1 MEAKKI
7 LLWGL
12 GVVAVGTGG
21 YFLYKHLKDKKDEKS
36 ADEFKEQISE
46 GKVDVPSTSSS
57 ASPAPSP
64 KPYHKPV
71 VYNQFPL
78 KYGSKGTLVRD
89 IQNVLNKKYGA
100 KIDVDGDWK
109 GQTENTLVA
118 KGFPTVIDSQTYA
131 KLMTG
136 SFKTG
141 NEKPKTDPDEDK
153 KDDGKPSGSNAKS
166 ISKLLHS
173 AIQKDDV
180 ISAVNALKKIKN
192 KDGYK
197 LVNAE
202 FKKTKFTEWNALT
215 VVSYVSKSVV
225 NALLEQF
232 TSAEYKKKIN
242 AELYRIGLKYDGTK
256 WSLSGL
262 LAGTQRL
269 ITVQPTVVWDY
280 KGRRLPV
287 PRATILGTFIR
298 AKNGITEF
306 ETLDGRIL
314 YTNTITIRY
323 AA

>member
-1 MEAKKI
+1 MEAKTKKY

-12 GVVAVGTGG
+12 GAVAVGTGG
-21 YFLYKHLKDKKDEKS
+21 YFLFKYLQDKKNEQS
-36 ADEFKEQISE
+36 ADDFKEQVNE
-46 GKVDVPSTSSS
+46 GSVDVPHTNSSS
-57 ASPAPSP
+57 SLPSP
-64 KPYHKPV
+64 KPSHKPV

-89 IQNVLNKKYGA
+89 IQNALNKKYGA

-109 GQTENTLVA
+109 GQTENALIA
-118 KGFPTVIDSQTYA
+118 KGLPTTIDNQVYA
-131 KLMTG
+131 KIITG
-136 SFKTG
+136 TYG
-141 NEKPKTDPDEDK
+141 
-153 KDDGKPSGSNAKS
+153 KDNSKPSSGENKKPDKNQKPSNSTSSAA
-166 ISKLLHS
+166 IAKLLHT
-173 AIQKDDV
+173 AIEKDDV
-180 ISAVNALKKIKN
+180 FSAVNALKKIKD
-192 KDGYK
+192 KAKYK
-197 LVNAE
+197 TVNEE
-202 FKKTKFTEWNALT
+202 FKKTKYWTFMDG
-215 VVSYVSKSVV
+215 YVSRTVV
-225 NALLEQF
+225 NAMLDQF

-269 ITVQPTVVWDY
+269 ISVQPTVVWDY
-280 KGRRLPV
+280 KGRRLSV
-287 PRATILGTFIR
+287 PRSTILGTFIR

>member
-1 MEAKKI
+1 MEAKTKKY

-12 GVVAVGTGG
+12 GAVAVGTGG
-21 YFLYKHLKDKKDEKS
+21 YFLFKYLQDKKNEQS
-36 ADEFKEQISE
+36 ADDFKEQVNE
-46 GKVDVPSTSSS
+46 GSVDVPHTNSSS
-57 ASPAPSP
+57 SLPSP
-64 KPYHKPV
+64 KPFHKPV

-89 IQNVLNKKYGA
+89 IQNALNKKYGA

-109 GQTENTLVA
+109 GQTENALIA
-118 KGFPTVIDSQTYA
+118 KGLPTTIDNQVYA
-131 KLMTG
+131 KIITG
-136 SFKTG
+136 TYG
-141 NEKPKTDPDEDK
+141 
-153 KDDGKPSGSNAKS
+153 KDNSKPSSGENKKPDKNQKPSNSTSSAA
-166 ISKLLHS
+166 IAKLLHT
-173 AIQKDDV
+173 AIEKDDV
-180 ISAVNALKKIKN
+180 FSAVNALKKIKD
-192 KDGYK
+192 KAKYK
-197 LVNAE
+197 TVNEE
-202 FKKTKFTEWNALT
+202 FKKTKYWTFMDG
-215 VVSYVSKSVV
+215 YVSRTVV
-225 NALLEQF
+225 NAMLDQF

-269 ITVQPTVVWDY
+269 ISVQPTVVWDY
-280 KGRRLPV
+280 KGRRLSV
-287 PRATILGTFIR
+287 PRSTILGTFIR

>member
-1 MEAKKI
+1 MEAKTKKY

-12 GVVAVGTGG
+12 GAVAVGTGG
-21 YFLYKHLKDKKDEKS
+21 YFLFKYLQDKKNEQS
-36 ADEFKEQISE
+36 ADDFKEQVNE
-46 GKVDVPSTSSS
+46 GSVDVPNTNSSS
-57 ASPAPSP
+57 SLPSP
-64 KPYHKPV
+64 KPSHKPV

-89 IQNVLNKKYGA
+89 IQNALNKKYGA

-109 GQTENTLVA
+109 GQTENALIA
-118 KGFPTVIDSQTYA
+118 KGLPTTIDNQVYA
-131 KLMTG
+131 KIITG
-136 SFKTG
+136 TYG
-141 NEKPKTDPDEDK
+141 
-153 KDDGKPSGSNAKS
+153 KDNSKPSSGENKKPDKNQKPSNSTSSAA
-166 ISKLLHS
+166 IAKLLHT
-173 AIQKDDV
+173 AIEKDDV
-180 ISAVNALKKIKN
+180 FSAVNALKKIKD
-192 KDGYK
+192 KAKYK
-197 LVNAE
+197 TVNEE
-202 FKKTKFTEWNALT
+202 FKKTKYWTFMDG
-215 VVSYVSKSVV
+215 YVSRTVV
-225 NALLEQF
+225 NAMLDQF

-269 ITVQPTVVWDY
+269 ISVQPTVVWDY
-280 KGRRLPV
+280 KGRRLSV
-287 PRATILGTFIR
+287 PRSTILGTFIR